1 MGFIGKVSV
10 SERNPSTC
18 DEFCFWLHREE
29 RIRPF
34 DIIKVQHLDNSV
46 TFATVQEIFHATDS
60 SGHLTNYISSD
71 FGDVEST
78 PETLRL
84 GMTYVQARVLS
95 NSKGIDMPVRS
106 GALVDFATEDDV
118 RTALGLGDLEKEIP
132 GGFIQMSNGT
142 TVPIGYN
149 KEFLLGPDGAHL
161 NITGISGLATKTSY
175 AMFLLQAIQQRCDN
189 VAIIIINVKGRDLL
203 QIDEHNPDLTSQ
215 QKEEWGKC
223 NLECKPFERV
233 KYFYPFLNKQNRFY
247 SSTNCRKSSLEKQ
260 HDENRAFNFIYDYE
274 EHKEKM
280 NLLFSNIDDPNLT
293 WESIMSKFLDDKS
306 FEHISSWNEFLN
318 EVNERA
324 KAGSSKKD
332 EVPVVSWKKFNRI
345 VKTYIKPYLNNSIFQ
360 KGKSNDCKLKHVYLS
375 ENIKEIK
382 AGDVYV
388 IDIELVKNLQHQFL
402 VIGDVFKSVRDI
414 VMNEKLD
421 KVVVFFDELNKYAP
435 KDGPKN
441 SPILLDILDVAERGR
456 SSGIILF
463 SAQQFKSAVHDRV
476 HGNCSTHV
484 FGRTNAIE
492 VSKPAYKFVPKT
504 YQSTMTRLSTGE
516 LIVEHPI
523 FRSLL
528 RIHFP
533 YPSYDQD
540 TSKG

>member
-233 KYFYPFLNKQNRFY
+233 KYFYPFLQLEYRQFY
-247 SSTNCRKSSLEKQ
+247 EDNGVDKLPL
-260 HDENRAFNFIYDYE
+260 
-274 EHKEKM
+274 
-280 NLLFSNIDDPNLT
+280 NLFPDQLMHLPLKYNI
-293 WESIMSKFLDDKS
+293 F
-306 FEHISSWNEFLN
+306 
-318 EVNERA
+318 
-324 KAGSSKKD
+324 
-332 EVPVVSWKKFNRI
+332 
-345 VKTYIKPYLNNSIFQ
+345 
-360 KGKSNDCKLKHVYLS
+360 
-375 ENIKEIK
+375 
-382 AGDVYV
+382 
-388 IDIELVKNLQHQFL
+388 
-402 VIGDVFKSVRDI
+402 
-414 VMNEKLD
+414 
-421 KVVVFFDELNKYAP
+421 
-435 KDGPKN
+435 
-441 SPILLDILDVAERGR
+441 
-456 SSGIILF
+456 
-463 SAQQFKSAVHDRV
+463 
-476 HGNCSTHV
+476 
-484 FGRTNAIE
+484 
-492 VSKPAYKFVPKT
+492 
-504 YQSTMTRLSTGE
+504 
-516 LIVEHPI
+516 
-523 FRSLL
+523 
-528 RIHFP
+528 
-533 YPSYDQD
+533 
-540 TSKG
+540 